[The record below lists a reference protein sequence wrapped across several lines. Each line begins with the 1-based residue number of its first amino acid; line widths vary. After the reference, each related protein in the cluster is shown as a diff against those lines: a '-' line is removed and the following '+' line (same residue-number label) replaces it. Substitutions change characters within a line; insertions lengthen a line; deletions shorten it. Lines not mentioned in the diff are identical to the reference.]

1 MGSDAESKIAS
12 ANDFDSA
19 VRVARQMLFRA
30 SVFAIGGCLHEL
42 DPTVRSRVV
51 DRADNV
57 LLTDGQWNT
66 ARQHRLRVA
75 SIATPSSVAEF
86 NELRAGLQFLF
97 KDGPGGVAEGSDTL
111 DGLVSIVAKDIA
123 AATSTFDFLR
133 RPSIHGGGCTCEA
146 CTGCSSGKRA
156 AFHWYPK
163 YLKKCIETASAATA
177 ISLGEENTNSVAV
190 KACYALSG
198 MTAHHVATDVLSACC
213 MDINGRPQ
221 RTWTISE
228 ICLTGS

>member
-1 MGSDAESKIAS
+1 M
-12 ANDFDSA
+12 
-19 VRVARQMLFRA
+19 RVARQMLFRA

-42 DPTVRSRVV
+42 DTNVRSRVV
-51 DRADNV
+51 DRADAV
-57 LLTDGQWNT
+57 LLTDDQWNT

-75 SIATPSSVAEF
+75 SIATPNSVSEF
-86 NELRAGLQFLF
+86 NELRAGLRTLF
-97 KDGPGGVAEGSDTL
+97 KDGNECGPGGVAEGTDTL
-111 DGLVSIVAKDIA
+111 DGLVSTVAKDIV

-133 RPSIHGGGCTCEA
+133 RPSMHDGGCTCKA
-146 CTGCSSGKRA
+146 CGGSSSSKRG

-177 ISLGEENTNSVAV
+177 ISLGDEAMNSVAV
-190 KACYALSG
+190 KACFALSG

-213 MDINGRPQ
+213 MDVDGRPR

-228 ICLTGS
+228 VCLTGS